1 MEQWEERW
9 EYLQLSK
16 HRLNVI
22 SCFLFY
28 SCLAFDTKSI
38 DVIFFQSWKST
49 NLPEMLQ

>member
-16 HRLNVI
+16 HCLNVM
-22 SCFLFY
+22 FLFHSY
-28 SCLAFDTKSI
+28 PEFGPKSI
-38 DVIFFQSWKST
+38 DVLFFQSWKFT